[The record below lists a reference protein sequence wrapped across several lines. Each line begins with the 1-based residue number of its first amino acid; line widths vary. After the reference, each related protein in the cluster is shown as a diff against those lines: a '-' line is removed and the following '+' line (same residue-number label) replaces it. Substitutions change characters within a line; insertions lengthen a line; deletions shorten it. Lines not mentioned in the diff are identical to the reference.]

1 MTNRRRPT
9 YYNDPQLVEAVARRA
24 ANLRRLRK
32 VHKISAPRLA
42 QRVGMYHSYFYEV
55 ENGRLALAT
64 LRMLDQIARAFGMT
78 SSALLAELDAPLDPQ
93 AEAILKQE
101 AIACLSF

>member
-1 MTNRRRPT
+1 
-9 YYNDPQLVEAVARRA
+9 
-24 ANLRRLRK
+24 
-32 VHKISAPRLA
+32 
-42 QRVGMYHSYFYEV
+42 MYHSYFYEV

-78 SSALLAELDAPLDPQ
+78 SSALLAELDAPLADPK
-93 AEAILKQE
+93 AEALLQQE